1 MSEKTIKKKMK
12 TMAITEKEL
21 KEIRK
26 EVARFMRRLYNRGL
40 TTASGGNI
48 SVRLQQGIFITPSAL
63 DKGLIRGKQVGML
76 TYDGENLTPELKP
89 SIESAM
95 HLAIYKKR
103 PDVNAIVHAHPP
115 IATGFTAMRKSID
128 CTLIAEAR
136 AVLGIPVLAPYALM
150 GTKELAAAATAAVG
164 SGRDLTGRDLTH
176 TSNQQPTTANP
187 NVILLENHGIICL
200 GKDLLTAFDRMEV
213 LEAAAKMTL
222 IASLMGAARP
232 LSGEQLKEIDDLMY

>member
-1 MSEKTIKKKMK
+1 MTTKEIKK
-12 TMAITEKEL
+12 
-21 KEIRK
+21 IRK
-26 EVARFMRRLYNRGL
+26 EVARFMRRLYDRGL

-48 SVRLQQGIFITPSAL
+48 SVRLEQGIIITPSAL
-63 DKGLIRGKQVGML
+63 DKGLIRSKQVGIL
-76 TYDGENLTPELKP
+76 NHEGKNLTRELKP

-115 IATGFTAMRKSID
+115 TATSFTALRKEIN

-136 AVLGIPVLAPYALM
+136 AILGIPVMAPYALM
-150 GTKELAAAATAAVG
+150 GTQDLAVAAATAAVG
-164 SGRDLTGRDLTH
+164 SSRDLTH
-176 TSNQQPTTANP
+176 ESGQQPAAVYP
-187 NVILLENHGIICL
+187 NVILLENHGIVCL

-222 IASLMGAARP
+222 ITSLMGDVRP
-232 LSGEQLKEIDDLMY
+232 LSGEQLKEIDLIV